1 MKKAT
6 HFKFLFIGLFFSL
19 MSCVDPYQLQ
29 TTNYEEAIVIE
40 ATITNELKKHE
51 VFISKTYR
59 LEENEPTLVS
69 NASVTVSDNLGNQY
83 NFEEVDGKYLSTSA
97 FRAEN
102 DRLYKL
108 NITTSDGKSYSSTT
122 QKLTTINEL
131 QNITATVITNLEGQ
145 RGVEITANSFDPT
158 NSSKYYRFE
167 FYETSKATAPKWRD
181 LYAIVNP
188 DDDGTVG
195 HEYIELFPRIYEAQ
209 VCYLTEKNQKIVLTT
224 TNFLNEDR
232 ISNFPVHFI
241 HDFDYKIGERYSIEV
256 RQIIQNLESY
266 TYYKTL
272 QELSITGESILSQ
285 NQPGFLIGNIKSD
298 DNAKEKVVGFFE
310 VASVSSKRI
319 FFNYED
325 LFPGEQ
331 KPPYLEDCTELEY
344 VYCFL
349 SVPECDGRQLNGN
362 VKEQILLYYEH
373 LQLEPADDP
382 LNLIYTYVK
391 AKCGD
396 CTTFSSNIRPDFWI
410 D

>member
-1 MKKAT
+1 
-6 HFKFLFIGLFFSL
+6 

-29 TTNYEEAIVIE
+29 TSNYEEAIVIE

-51 VFISKTYR
+51 VLISKTYR
-59 LEENEPTLVS
+59 LEENEPVLVS

-83 NFEEVDGKYLSTSA
+83 NFEEVDGKYISTTA

-108 NITTSDGKSYSSTT
+108 NITTSNGKSYSSTT

-131 QNITATVITNLEGQ
+131 ENITATVITNLEGQ
-145 RGVEITANSFDPT
+145 RGVEIAANSFDPT

-167 FYETSKATAPKWRD
+167 FYETSKATAPKWRPV
-181 LYAIVNP
+181 YAVVNP
-188 DDDGTVG
+188 DNDGSVG
-195 HEYIELFPRIYEAQ
+195 HEYIELFPRTYEAQ
-209 VCYLTEKNQKIVLTT
+209 VCYLTEKNKKIVLTS

-241 HDFDYKIGERYSIEV
+241 NDFDYKIGERYSIEV
-256 RQIIQNLESY
+256 KQLIQNLESY

-272 QELSITGESILSQ
+272 QELSLTGESILSQ
-285 NQPGFLIGNIKSD
+285 NQPGFLIGNIKSE
-298 DNAKEKVVGFFE
+298 DNQNEKVIGFFE

-344 VYCFL
+344 NYCFL
-349 SVPECDGRQLNGN
+349 PDEPICDGRQLNSN
-362 VKEQILLYYEH
+362 VKANSLLYYFHE
-373 LQLEPADDP
+373 QLEPETP

-396 CTTFSSNIRPDFWI
+396 CTTFSSNVRPDFWI

>member
-6 HFKFLFIGLFFSL
+6 HFKHLFIGLFFSL

-29 TTNYEEAIVIE
+29 TSNFEEAIVIE

-51 VFISKTYR
+51 VLISKTYR
-59 LEENEPTLVS
+59 LEENEPILVS

-83 NFEEVDGKYLSTSA
+83 NFEEADGKYISTTE

-102 DRLYKL
+102 DRQYKL
-108 NITTSDGKSYSSTT
+108 NITTSNGKSYSSTT
-122 QKLTTINEL
+122 QKLTAVNEL
-131 QNITATVITNLEGQ
+131 ENITATVISNLEGQ
-145 RGVEITANSFDPT
+145 RGVEIAANSFDPT

-181 LYAIVNP
+181 LYAVVNP
-188 DDDGTVG
+188 DLTDSVG
-195 HEYIELFPRIYEAQ
+195 HEYIELFPRITEAQ
-209 VCYLTEKNQKIVLTT
+209 VCYLTEKNKKIVLTS

-232 ISNFPVHFI
+232 ISNFPVHFLN
-241 HDFDYKIGERYSIEV
+241 DFDYKIGERYSIEV
-256 RQIIQNLESY
+256 KQIIQNLESY

-272 QELSITGESILSQ
+272 QELSVTGESILSQ
-285 NQPGFLIGNIKSD
+285 NQPGFLVGNIKSD
-298 DNAKEKVVGFFE
+298 DNPKEKVVGFFE

-344 VYCFL
+344 TYCFL
-349 SVPECDGRQLNGN
+349 PFSECDGRQLNGN
-362 VKEQILLYYEH
+362 VKAQILVYYEH
-373 LQLEPADDP
+373 EQLEPEDDP
-382 LNLIYTYVK
+382 FNLIYTYVR

-396 CTTFSSNIRPDFWI
+396 CTSFSSNIRPDFWI

>member
-29 TTNYEEAIVIE
+29 TSNYEEAIVIE

-51 VFISKTYR
+51 VLISKTYR
-59 LEENEPTLVS
+59 LEENEPVLVS

-83 NFEEVDGKYLSTSA
+83 NFEEVEGKYLSTTA

-131 QNITATVITNLEGQ
+131 ENITATVITNLEGQ
-145 RGVEITANSFDPT
+145 RGVEIAANSFDPS

-167 FYETSKATAPKWRD
+167 FYETSKVTAPKWRPV
-181 LYAIVNP
+181 YAVVNP
-188 DDDGTVG
+188 DILGYVG
-195 HEYIELFPRIYEAQ
+195 HEYIELFPRTYEAQ
-209 VCYLTEKNQKIVLTT
+209 VCYLTEKNKKIVLTS

-241 HDFDYKIGERYSIEV
+241 NDFDYKIGERYSIEV
-256 RQIIQNLESY
+256 KQLIQNLESY

-272 QELSITGESILSQ
+272 QELSETGESILSQ
-285 NQPGFLIGNIKSD
+285 NQPGFLVGNIKSD
-298 DNAKEKVVGFFE
+298 DNQNEKVIGFFE

-319 FFNYED
+319 FFNHED

-331 KPPYLEDCTELEY
+331 KPPYFEDCTELEY
-344 VYCFL
+344 NYCFL
-349 SVPECDGRQLNGN
+349 PDEPICDGRQLNSN
-362 VKEQILLYYEH
+362 VQANTLLYYFHE
-373 LQLEPADDP
+373 QLEPATP

>member
-6 HFKFLFIGLFFSL
+6 HFKYLFIGLFFSL
-19 MSCVDPYQLQ
+19 ISCVDPYQLQ
-29 TTNYEEAIVIE
+29 TSNFEEAIVIE
-40 ATITNELKKHE
+40 ATITNELKKQE
-51 VFISKTYR
+51 VLISKTYR
-59 LEENEPTLVS
+59 LEENEPILVS

-83 NFEEVDGKYLSTSA
+83 NFEEADGKYISTTE

-102 DRLYKL
+102 DRQYKL

-122 QKLTTINEL
+122 QKLTAVNEL
-131 QNITATVITNLEGQ
+131 ENITATVITNLEGQ
-145 RGVEITANSFDPT
+145 RGVEIAANSFDPT

-181 LYAIVNP
+181 LYAVVNP
-188 DDDGTVG
+188 DLTDSVG
-195 HEYIELFPRIYEAQ
+195 HEYIELFPRVTEAQ
-209 VCYLTEKNQKIVLTT
+209 VCYLTEKNKKIVLTS

-232 ISNFPVHFI
+232 ISNFPVHFLN
-241 HDFDYKIGERYSIEV
+241 DFDYKIGERYSIEV

-272 QELSITGESILSQ
+272 QELSVTGESILSQ
-285 NQPGFLIGNIKSD
+285 NQPGFLVGNIKSD
-298 DNAKEKVVGFFE
+298 DNPKEKVIGFFE

-325 LFPGEQ
+325 LFPGEE

-344 VYCFL
+344 TYCFL
-349 SVPECDGRQLNGN
+349 PFPECDGRQLNGN
-362 VKEQILLYYEH
+362 VKAQILVYYEH
-373 LQLEPADDP
+373 EQLEPEDDP
-382 LNLIYTYVK
+382 FNLIYTYVR

-396 CTTFSSNIRPDFWI
+396 CTSFSSNIRPDFWI

>member
-1 MKKAT
+1 
-6 HFKFLFIGLFFSL
+6 

-29 TTNYEEAIVIE
+29 TSNYEEAIVIE

-51 VFISKTYR
+51 VLISKTYR
-59 LEENEPTLVS
+59 LEENEPILVS

-83 NFEEVDGKYLSTSA
+83 NFNEEDWKYISTTE

-122 QKLTTINEL
+122 QKLTAVNEL
-131 QNITATVITNLEGQ
+131 ENITATVITNLEGQ
-145 RGVEITANSFDPT
+145 RGVEIAANSFDPT

-167 FYETSKATAPKWRD
+167 FYETSKATAPKWRPF
-181 LYAIVNP
+181 YAVVNP
-188 DDDGTVG
+188 DNDGLVG
-195 HEYIELFPRIYEAQ
+195 HEYIELFPRVTEAQ
-209 VCYLTEKNQKIVLTT
+209 VCYLTEKNKKIVLTS

-232 ISNFPVHFI
+232 ISNFRVHFLN
-241 HDFDYKIGERYSIEV
+241 DFDYKIGERYSIEV

-266 TYYKTL
+266 TYYQTL
-272 QELSITGESILSQ
+272 KELSITGESILSQ

-298 DNAKEKVVGFFE
+298 DNPKEKVIGFFE

-331 KPPYLEDCTELEY
+331 KPPYIEDCTELEY
-344 VYCFL
+344 TYCFL
-349 SVPECDGRQLNGN
+349 AIPECDGRQLNGN
-362 VKEQILLYYEH
+362 VKEQILVYYEH
-373 LQLEPADDP
+373 EQLEPADDP
-382 LNLIYTYVK
+382 LNLIYTYVR

-396 CTTFSSNIRPDFWI
+396 CTKFSSNIRPDFWI